1 MRKHEAMETDMAAYR
16 GRVEAVSAAAEEL
29 EAERYHDVRRVMERR
44 KNVGRLWDILRRSV
58 EERRERLLLHVELQG
73 VLRDLQHLA
82 GWMEEMEVGGGGGM
96 GGGTRGGGGWRG
108 WGVQGVGV
116 GLQWVWG
123 GWGMGGMVGIG
134 RGWRWGWGEMVGFGG
149 GMEVEDGGNGEDGG
163 AGGGV
168 EWGDGG
174 GWGG

>member
-96 GGGTRGGGGWRG
+96 GG
-108 WGVQGVGV
+108 VQGVG
-116 GLQWVWG
+116 GDGVW
-123 GWGMGGMVGIG
+123 GGMVGIG